1 MCMKSLIRT
10 TSKLLTLLG
19 SNLSRTQKISLVLK
33 VLSLLLLLAAFTL
46 SVSSFVSCRA
56 RQRQTTSTHAELRQ
70 YSDRV
75 QLFRVRLA
83 DLVQLE
89 TLRFIPSG
97 DTLTV
102 TRTARLS
109 ARFADTTQQTTFE
122 LHSSHSA
129 DTTKTA
135 QWHPLTA
142 ECKKKGLA
150 WRRTLVF
157 IGCVIIFVI
166 FALIYCNAKKK

>member
-1 MCMKSLIRT
+1 MCMKSLIHT
-10 TSKLLTLLG
+10 ISKLLIQ
-19 SNLSRTQKISLVLK
+19 SVNSLSRMQKTWLVLK
-33 VLSLLLLLAAFTL
+33 VLLLLLLLAAFIL
-46 SVSSFVSCRA
+46 IVSSFVSCRA
-56 RQRQTTSTHAELRQ
+56 KLTQTTSTHAELRH
-70 YSDRV
+70 YSDSV

-109 ARFADTTQQTTFE
+109 ARYADSTMQTSTE

-142 ECKKKGLA
+142 ESKKKGLA
-150 WRRTLVF
+150 WLCPLVVSV
-157 IGCVIIFVI
+157 CVIIFAFFLGLLWYI
-166 FALIYCNAKKK
+166 KKK